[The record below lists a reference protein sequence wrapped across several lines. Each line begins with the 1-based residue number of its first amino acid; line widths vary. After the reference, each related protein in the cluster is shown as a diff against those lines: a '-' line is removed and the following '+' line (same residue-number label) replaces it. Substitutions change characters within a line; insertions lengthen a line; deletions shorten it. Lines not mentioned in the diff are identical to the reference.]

1 MNSLNSVNN
10 SLNLSFLTISFLES
24 AAIYFLFS
32 SVATKYPA
40 VLVSSKKKLIRPKM
54 IERTGQTGFHDSG

>member
-1 MNSLNSVNN
+1 MNN

-32 SVATKYPA
+32 GVATRYPA
-40 VLVSSKKKLIRPKM
+40 VLVSSIKKLIRPN
-54 IERTGQTGFHDSG
+54 IIDLTGQTGFHDSG